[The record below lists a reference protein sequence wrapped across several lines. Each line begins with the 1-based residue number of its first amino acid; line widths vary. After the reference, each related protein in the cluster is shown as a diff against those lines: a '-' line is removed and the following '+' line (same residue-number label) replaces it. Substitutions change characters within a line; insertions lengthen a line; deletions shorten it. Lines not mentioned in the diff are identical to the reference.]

1 MLSLVSLLLSF
12 DLLEFKLLQSLLN
25 FSLLGMA
32 LLDSELIKL
41 LLTVFNF
48 LEVFQG
54 SSEFSEVF
62 SQCLVFKGELV
73 DFSLLLIQMICDG
86 FVFCVEIE
94 LSLNSM
100 VFLVEEVN
108 LILQLRDG
116 LLVYFLL
123 VLHAELLHVL
133 STIVETAKP
142 QDLIVSGFD

>member
-1 MLSLVSLLLSF
+1 
-12 DLLEFKLLQSLLN
+12 
-25 FSLLGMA
+25 
-32 LLDSELIKL
+32 
-41 LLTVFNF
+41 
-48 LEVFQG
+48 
-54 SSEFSEVF
+54 
-62 SQCLVFKGELV
+62 
-73 DFSLLLIQMICDG
+73 
-86 FVFCVEIE
+86 
-94 LSLNSM
+94 M